1 MHLFGTFLLFA
12 AMSGFGLICAGDL
25 KRRPRELRSLIDA
38 LELLHHD
45 IGACSLPTPDALA
58 HVGGMST
65 GGTRAFFLSVSDK
78 LCHSNGS
85 FSQLWEE
92 ESNKLNLLK
101 KEDRIAVIRLGNHL
115 AQYDASSQCDAIQ
128 ACITYLCQSEQQARR
143 YSQDYS
149 RLYTGL
155 GMTLGAMLAVILY

>member
-45 IGACSLPTPDALA
+45 IGASSLPTPDALA

-65 GGTRAFFLSVSDK
+65 GGTRSFFLSVSDRLGK
-78 LCHSNGS
+78 TSCS
-85 FSQLWEE
+85 FSKLWET
-92 ESNKLNLLK
+92 ESNKLSLLK
-101 KEDRIAVIRLGNHL
+101 QDDRIAVIRLGNHL
-115 AQYDASSQCDAIQ
+115 AQYDAASQCNAIK
-128 ACITYLCQSEQQARR
+128 ACVAYLAQSEQQARR
-143 YSQDYS
+143 YSQEYS
-149 RLYTGL
+149 RLCTGL